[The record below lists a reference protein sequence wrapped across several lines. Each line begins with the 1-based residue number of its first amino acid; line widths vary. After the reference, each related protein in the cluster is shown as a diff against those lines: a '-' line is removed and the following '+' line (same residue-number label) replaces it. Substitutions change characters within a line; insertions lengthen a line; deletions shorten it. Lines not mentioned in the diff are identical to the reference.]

1 MTRIRICISNE
12 MTEKFGDLNKKEL
25 YILTLIAEGK
35 TNRQIAEDMKI
46 SVHTV
51 KAHVAAILQKM
62 DVEYRVQAVIK
73 ALSQKL
79 IEII

>member
-12 MTEKFGDLNKKEL
+12 MAEKLGDLNKKEL

-51 KAHVAAILQKM
+51 KAHIAVILQKM
-62 DVEYRVQAVIK
+62 DVKYRVQAVIK